1 MKDNTPPITFAQLDI
16 RSEKNITEK
25 YQLKDTINIRLM
37 LNQTNRVLNYKGE
50 QNQTSLMSWLQRV
63 SMDISQEINEKQELK
78 QI

>member
-1 MKDNTPPITFAQLDI
+1 
-16 RSEKNITEK
+16 
-25 YQLKDTINIRLM
+25 M